1 MKKFLNELIQRN
13 RNKNKSYILLIK
25 EFFDCYRYIE
35 DLNDIIL
42 KENDFLS
49 DEDLSNENMDLEIV

>member
-1 MKKFLNELIQRN
+1 M
-13 RNKNKSYILLIK
+13 IK